1 MTLPALAL
9 AFAVSAG
16 AASFD
21 VKSFGAKGN
30 GDTLDTTAIQKAI
43 DAAAKAGGTVVVPAG
58 TYRTGAIFVKSGVEL
73 RLEKGATLL
82 GSREIADYPEV
93 PTRVAGIEMRWPSAL
108 VNVYEQSNVRIT
120 GQGTLDG
127 DGKKWYDLYW
137 KMRREEYEPKGVRWA
152 VDYDCRR
159 PRLIQ
164 VYKSTGVT
172 LQGLSLRRSG
182 FWTVHLCYSS
192 NVTVDGLDIRNN
204 VEARGPSTDGIN
216 IDSSSGVTVTHC
228 TVECNDDAFCLKAGR
243 DADGLRVN
251 RPTRN
256 VTLRDN
262 VVVAGAAGVTIGS
275 ETSGG
280 FRDIVVERLKVRAGV
295 PFGIYFKSA
304 STRGGAIEN
313 IVIRDVEMDGV
324 PTVIGISLNWN
335 PTYSYARIP
344 DGMTGYPDYWK
355 VLTTPVPPEKGIPHF
370 RDITISGVN
379 ARGAQR
385 AFQVASH
392 PDSPLLRFRF
402 RDLDIEAKTAGSIAG
417 AKDWTFTGLNL
428 KTVDGSRV
436 ELKDSQNV
444 QGLPH

>member
-1 MTLPALAL
+1 MRLPALVL
-9 AFAVSAG
+9 VFAVSAG

-21 VKSFGAKGN
+21 VKSFGAKGD
-30 GDTLDTTAIQKAI
+30 GSALDTTAIQKAM

-82 GSREIADYPEV
+82 GSREIADYPEM

-120 GQGTLDG
+120 GQGVIDG

-137 KMRREEYEPKGVRWA
+137 RMRREEYEPKGVRWA

-192 NVTVDGLDIRNN
+192 DITVDGLDIRNN
-204 VEARGPSTDGIN
+204 IEARGPSTDGIN

-228 TVECNDDAFCLKAGR
+228 SVECNDDAFCLKAGR

-256 VTLRDN
+256 VIIRDN

-280 FRDIVVERLKVRAGV
+280 FRDIVVERLKVQAGV

-304 STRGGAIEN
+304 STRGGVIEK
-313 IVIRDVEMDGV
+313 IAIRDVETDGV
-324 PTVIGISLNWN
+324 PTVVGVSLNWN
-335 PTYSYARIP
+335 PAYSYAKIP
-344 DGMTGYPDYWK
+344 DGMTGYPNYWR

-370 RDITISGVN
+370 RDITISGIK

-392 PDSPLLRFRF
+392 PEAPLLRFRF
-402 RDLDIEAKTAGSIAG
+402 QNLDIEAKTAGSIAG
-417 AKDWTFTGLNL
+417 AQDWTFTGLNL
-428 KTVDGSRV
+428 KTADGSRV
-436 ELKDSQNV
+436 ELKDSHNV
-444 QGLPH
+444 QGLPR